1 MERIDAV
8 LDYWLGDIGAD
19 GAAIDQTRQKIW
31 FNASGETDRDIRDCF
46 GQDLRWAIDGELAGW
61 ERSPRGRLALIILLD
76 QFTRNCFR
84 GSPDAFAS
92 DGNAQRLVLQGLA
105 MGHDLNLRPTER
117 LFFYMPLMHAED
129 RAPQSEAVAQFEKL
143 AADCD
148 GALKETVEAF
158 RDSALQHKEVIERF
172 GRFPRRNALLG
183 RSSTPEEKAYIAAGG
198 HF

>member
-19 GAAIDQTRQKIW
+19 GGAIDQACKTRW
-31 FNASGETDRDIRDCF
+31 FSSSDETDQDIRDRF
-46 GQDLRWAIDGELAGW
+46 GQDLRRAIDGELAGW
-61 ERSPRGRLALIILLD
+61 EPSPRGRLALIILLD
-76 QFTRNCFR
+76 QFTRNSFR

-105 MGHDLNLRPTER
+105 MGHDLSLRPAER
-117 LFFYMPLMHAED
+117 LFFYMPLMHCED
-129 RAPQSEAVAQFEKL
+129 RALQSEAVVQFEKL

-158 RDSALQHKEVIERF
+158 RDSAAQHREVIERF
-172 GRFPRRNALLG
+172 GRFPQRNALLG
-183 RSSTPEEKAYIAAGG
+183 RSSTPEEAAHIAEGG